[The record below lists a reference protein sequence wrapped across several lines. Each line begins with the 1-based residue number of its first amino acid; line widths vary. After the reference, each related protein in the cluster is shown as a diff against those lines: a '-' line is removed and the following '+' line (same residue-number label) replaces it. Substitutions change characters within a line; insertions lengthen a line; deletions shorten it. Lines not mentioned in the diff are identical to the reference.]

1 MTELK
6 NKEHVTVPISVPIF
20 CTAVDAEGT
29 HLNARMNVVKSVSQ
43 SAITLEAY
51 REIDSD
57 IVLLSFFV
65 DVIERSL
72 EIKGKVVSC
81 TKIESGAFKAE
92 IFFQG
97 SRPENIEFAKHLVIV
112 NNRSGQKPET
122 TIDRKQI

>member
-57 IVLLSFFV
+57 IVLLSFV
-65 DVIERSL
+65 DVIERPL

-81 TKIESGAFKAE
+81 TKIESGAFKTE
-92 IFFQG
+92 ISFQG
-97 SRPENIEFAKHLVIV
+97 SRLENIEFAKHLVIV

-122 TIDRKQI
+122 IIDRKQN

>member
-6 NKEHVTVPISVPIF
+6 NKEHVTIPISVPIF

-29 HLNARMNVVKSVSQ
+29 PLNARMNVVKSVSQ

-57 IVLLSFFV
+57 IVLLSFL
-65 DVIERSL
+65 DVIERPL

-81 TKIESGAFKAE
+81 TKIESGAFTAE
-92 IFFQG
+92 ISFQG

-122 TIDRKQI
+122 IIERKPN

>member
-6 NKEHVTVPISVPIF
+6 NKEHITIPISVPMF

-29 HLNARMNVVKSVSQ
+29 PLNARMNVVKSVSQ

-57 IVLLSFFV
+57 IVLLSFV
-65 DVIERSL
+65 DVIERTL

-92 IFFQG
+92 ISFQG
-97 SRPENIEFAKHLVIV
+97 SRSENIEFAKHLVIV
-112 NNRSGQKPET
+112 NNRSDQKPET
-122 TIDRKQI
+122 IIERKPN